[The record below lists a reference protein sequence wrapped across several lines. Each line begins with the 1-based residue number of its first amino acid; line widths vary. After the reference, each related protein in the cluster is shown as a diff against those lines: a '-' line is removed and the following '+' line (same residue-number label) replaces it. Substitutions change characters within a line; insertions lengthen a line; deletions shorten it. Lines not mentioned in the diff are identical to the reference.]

1 MHDSDTP
8 GRTRRSIVKTLG
20 VGAAVGLAGC
30 SGGGGDGGSGD
41 GGDGGDGDSGTTE
54 SGEKALMWEYAF
66 PNEQGAEPVWKN
78 AFEANYEERVGQE
91 IEIGRFSYED
101 LRQKYLTGARTGDPD
116 AIEGVLSH
124 LTEYVKAGH
133 LESLDGWA
141 EELDHY
147 DGFVESALDACR
159 YKGELYGLP
168 YEGNGRAFIVRK
180 DILDEL
186 GQDVPQTT
194 SELHEVGRMIN
205 EEVDGVTA
213 FHNCTK
219 DGSVRAFQEFMSSV
233 YQFTDSLYVPDG
245 DSWSLDVEAEALG
258 KIFDDYYY
266 QIYAAD
272 NPVGDP
278 DDLGTGWQTNDP
290 GYINGNYAFIECG
303 TWLQGWTSGE
313 NINDTETAED
323 ILNNKTR
330 VAHIP
335 RSEGGEKGTFLEIKP
350 VMVNSHSEQKQK
362 AKSAVAAWT
371 EPDTLEA
378 MAEDSPG
385 KAMTPVHDGIES
397 TIDDDDWAPFTEVFE
412 TGSALA
418 KITWG
423 PVRQE
428 FYPLMQEVAYGRT
441 DPYKAG
447 DQFHSALTGLESEV

>member
-1 MHDSDTP
+1 
-8 GRTRRSIVKTLG
+8 
-20 VGAAVGLAGC
+20 
-30 SGGGGDGGSGD
+30 
-41 GGDGGDGDSGTTE
+41 
-54 SGEKALMWEYAF
+54 MWEYGF
-66 PNEQGAEPVWKN
+66 PNEEGAEPIWKN
-78 AFEANYEERVGQE
+78 AFTENYEERAGQE

-101 LRQKYLTGARTGDPD
+101 MRQKFLTGARTGDPD

-168 YEGNGRAFIVRK
+168 YQGNGRAFIVRK

-186 GQDVPQTT
+186 GQDVPETT
-194 SELHEVGRMIN
+194 QEMHEIGRMVN
-205 EEVDGVTA
+205 EEVDGVTG

-233 YQFTDSLYVPDG
+233 YQFTDNLYVPDG
-245 DSWSLDVEAEALG
+245 DSWKLNIEAESLG
-258 KIFDDYYY
+258 KILDDYYY

-272 NPVGDP
+272 DPVGTP

-303 TWLQGWTSGE
+303 TWLRGWTSGE
-313 NINDTETAED
+313 NIDSTDQAED
-323 ILNNKTR
+323 ILDNKTR
-330 VAHIP
+330 VTHIP

-350 VMVNSHSEQKQK
+350 VMVNSHSDNKEKGKQ
-362 AKSAVAAWT
+362 AVAAWT
-371 EPDTLEA
+371 EPDTLEG
-378 MAEDSPG
+378 MAEDTPG
-385 KAMTPVHDGIES
+385 NAMTPVHEDLES
-397 TIDDDDWAPFTEVFE
+397 TIDDEDWAPFTDVFK
-412 TGSALA
+412 TGRALA
-418 KITWG
+418 KIAWG

-441 DPYKAG
+441 DPYEAG
-447 DQFHSALTGLESEV
+447 DQLHTALEGLESEL